1 MVNMKKLVFAC
12 LLCWALF
19 FTYGVK
25 AHDTGEVV
33 KDETAIYSAPYLND
47 SIQMSVLYNGNKV
60 KVDQKTNLWLEITT
74 FDGRKGWIRAK
85 DIRNLD

>member
-1 MVNMKKLVFAC
+1 
-12 LLCWALF
+12 
-19 FTYGVK
+19 
-25 AHDTGEVV
+25 
-33 KDETAIYSAPYLND
+33 
-47 SIQMSVLYNGNKV
+47 MSVLYNGNKV